1 MRKELKGFVAGVLL
15 TSTIVVCVPVFAGSV
30 VKSIKVAV
38 NSITVKV
45 NGEKVKADNF
55 VYEGRTYV
63 QLRNICDLLGK
74 DLTWDKDTNTAG
86 INDKKVE
93 NTQQGTNTETKQ
105 PQPTVSPEKSQSTDS
120 TKPTV
125 TSVSAVN
132 GTSVEVLFSEKVDKA
147 SAENTSNYSI
157 ALRYG
162 SKSALPISIATLDST
177 GTKVTLITSGQAAA
191 TLYNID
197 TANVSDTSGNIM
209 DKDSK
214 TFVGMNGGGTD
225 TTPPSNSEKLTAQS
239 ITVLSLDT
247 FEVAF
252 SQKLDKSTAENPS
265 NYLLTEKYGAKEKVQ
280 VVKAV
285 LDSTGTKVVLTTST
299 LERGL
304 LLTISFS
311 GIRDIYGGT
320 ADETQSLIFASTP
333 AQ

>member
-1 MRKELKGFVAGVLL
+1 M
-15 TSTIVVCVPVFAGSV
+15 
-30 VKSIKVAV
+30 
-38 NSITVKV
+38 
-45 NGEKVKADNF
+45 
-55 VYEGRTYV
+55 
-63 QLRNICDLLGK
+63 
-74 DLTWDKDTNTAG
+74 TWDKDTNTAG

-93 NTQQGTNTETKQ
+93 NTQQGTSTETKQ

-125 TSVSAVN
+125 TSVSAVS

-162 SKSALPISIATLDST
+162 SKSVLPISIATLDST

-214 TFVGMNGGGTD
+214 TFVGMDGGGTD
-225 TTPPSNSEKLTAQS
+225 TPPPSNSEKLTAQS

-265 NYLLTEKYGAKEKVQ
+265 NYLLTQKYGAKEKVQ

-311 GIRDIYGGT
+311 GIRDIDGRT
-320 ADETQSLIFASTP
+320 ADETQSLVFTSTP